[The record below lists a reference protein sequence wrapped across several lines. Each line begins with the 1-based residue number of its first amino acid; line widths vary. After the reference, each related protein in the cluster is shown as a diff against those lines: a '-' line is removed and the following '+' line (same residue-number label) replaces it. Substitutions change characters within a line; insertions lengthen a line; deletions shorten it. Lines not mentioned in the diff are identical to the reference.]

1 MTTIDNHEIENT
13 QVRCLQQFSVWDAPF
28 EANGLKIT
36 SKKSHYCLCPN
47 YPTPLLIVYVNLEQR
62 KDLTEQRTSNVFLE
76 KSKTTTTTTLH
87 ITGLRATEQTSQNQ
101 WTHHNSY
108 I

>member
-1 MTTIDNHEIENT
+1 MRLNENT
-13 QVRCLQQFSVWDAPF
+13 QVRCLQQFSVWDTPF

-36 SKKSHYCLCPN
+36 LKKSHCCLCPN
-47 YPTPLLIVYVNLEQR
+47 YPTPVLIVSLNLEQR
-62 KDLTEQRTSNVFLE
+62 KNLTEQRTSNVFLE
-76 KSKTTTTTTLH
+76 KSKTTTTTTTLH
-87 ITGLRATEQTSQNQ
+87 ITGLIETEQTSQNQ